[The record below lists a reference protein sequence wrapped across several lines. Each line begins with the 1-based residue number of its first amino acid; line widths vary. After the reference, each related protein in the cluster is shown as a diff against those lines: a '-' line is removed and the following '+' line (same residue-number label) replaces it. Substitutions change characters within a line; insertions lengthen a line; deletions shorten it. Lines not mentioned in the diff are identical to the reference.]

1 MTETLPSLLV
11 LQGYDQ
17 HIQQAT
23 HTLDTLQKSL
33 ATLQEEERARV
44 QDIQA
49 WQNKIKEAEQTRDSL
64 TLQIDQVKEQLRDKK
79 HALHRRRVEHP
90 DDAMPREVALLEA
103 NKAALEEELRTV
115 VAQITQDSAALRQA
129 EELAPTQQEE
139 TQRATSALLGQIAA
153 MEEELRV
160 AQDERT
166 ALAAGVTPLLLQEYE
181 RIFSRR
187 GEVAVVALANETCQG
202 CHMHLPPQMCL
213 ELQRSPRLTFC
224 PHCHRILFAPT
235 EVNLPRVASLS
246 PSDTSNGH
254 RTRQPPRQPK
264 VRTRT
269 GKKLLEVELP
279 PASPGVSTPR

>member
-1 MTETLPSLLV
+1 MTETLPRLLV
-11 LQGYDQ
+11 LQACDQ

-23 HTLDTLQKSL
+23 HTLDTLQQSL
-33 ATLQEEERARV
+33 GTLQEEERARA

-49 WQNKIKEAEQTRDSL
+49 RQDKIKGAEQPRDSL
-64 TLQIDQVKEQLRDKK
+64 TWQIDQVKEQLRDKK

-90 DDAMPREVALLEA
+90 DDAVPREVALLET
-103 NKAALEEELRTV
+103 NKGALEEELRTV
-115 VAQITQDSAALRQA
+115 VAQITQDSTALRQA
-129 EELAPTQQEE
+129 EELAATHQEE
-139 TQRATSALLGQIAA
+139 TRRATAALLGQIAA
-153 MEEELRV
+153 LEEELRV

-166 ALAAGVTPLLLQEYE
+166 ALAAGIKAVLLQEYE

-187 GEVAVVALANETCQG
+187 GGVAVVALANETCQG